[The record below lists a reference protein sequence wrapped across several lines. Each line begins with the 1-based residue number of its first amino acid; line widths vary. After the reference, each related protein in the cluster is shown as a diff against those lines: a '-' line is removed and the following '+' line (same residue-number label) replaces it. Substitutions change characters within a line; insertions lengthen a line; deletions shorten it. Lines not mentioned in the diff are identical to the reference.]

1 MFVRIAPLI
10 GLTAALAVS
19 SCAHMDHD
27 RGSAVGTAQLN
38 YADGNT
44 AGEARLIR
52 HNQSLELVITVAG
65 MAPGRH
71 GLHLHRVGK
80 CLPPDFK
87 SAGGHLNP
95 NGNTH
100 GKNSLNPAHL
110 GDLPNLDVGN
120 SGNAS
125 AQLLIDG
132 NASRDLADIFDQDG
146 TAIVIHAGADDYR
159 SDPAGNAGSRIACG
173 VLRPLGSEPALGR

>member
-1 MFVRIAPLI
+1 
-10 GLTAALAVS
+10 
-19 SCAHMDHD
+19 MDHD
-27 RGSAVGTAQLN
+27 RGSAVGTAQLQ
-38 YADGNT
+38 YADGSA
-44 AGEARLIR
+44 AGEVHLIKR
-52 HNQSLELVITVAG
+52 NESLELAITVTG

-71 GLHLHRVGK
+71 GFHLHSVGK

-95 NGNTH
+95 DGKTH

-120 SGNAS
+120 SGKAS
-125 AQLLIDG
+125 AQVLIDG
-132 NASRDLADIFDQDG
+132 NANRVLADIFDQDG

-173 VLRPLGSEPALGR
+173 VLRPLGSEPASGR

>member
-1 MFVRIAPLI
+1 MLFRIAPLF
-10 GLTAALAVS
+10 GLTTALALS
-19 SCAHMDHD
+19 GCAHMDRD
-27 RGSAVGTAQLN
+27 EATTVGTAQLR
-38 YADGNT
+38 YADGST
-44 AGEARLIR
+44 AGKAQLIR
-52 HNQSLELVITVAG
+52 QDQSLKLAVTVTG
-65 MAPGRH
+65 MAPGMH
-71 GLHLHRVGK
+71 GFHLHSVGK

-100 GKNSLNPAHL
+100 GKNSTNPAHL
-110 GDLPNLDVGN
+110 GDLPNLDVSD
-120 SGNAS
+120 SGTATT
-125 AQLLIDG
+125 QVPIGG

-173 VLRPLGSEPALGR
+173 VLRPLDR